1 MKTATPNTD
10 ERLDMPGKVLVTGA
24 TGFIG
29 TRLCERLALIHRIPY
44 RALVRSFSHANRIAR
59 LGAEMV
65 SGDLCNQ
72 ESLARALEGCDT
84 VFHLAHGE
92 DRDGPRQMKSV
103 IAAVRRAKI
112 RRVVYTSSMSVHGP
126 DPGPECAREATATIR
141 HYGESYCDSKAVEER
156 LFANAIKA
164 GDFEGVILRPTI
176 VYGPYSGFVLSIIAR
191 AQAGDFSLIDD
202 GGGIC
207 NAVFIDDVCEAI
219 IAASTT
225 KEGLGKAMFI
235 SSTAVTWREFNDTFA
250 RMVSPAFEFRNIP
263 SAEARSRFT
272 TPGVADN
279 LRATLRMLVSP
290 DFHAQLGR
298 IPVVKPM
305 IRGVKQSLS
314 DQIGEDRKVRLKL
327 ALQGPL
333 SPAATGPDLPWPT
346 ADRILRETCRVAF
359 TNDLARSVLPWT
371 PKYDLA
377 AGAAITRQ
385 WLEFARFAEPTEDL
399 KDQSKTPLA

>member
-1 MKTATPNTD
+1 
-10 ERLDMPGKVLVTGA
+10 MPSKVLVTGA

-65 SGDLCNQ
+65 GGDLCDQ
-72 ESLARALEGCDT
+72 PSLAHALEGCET

-92 DRDGPRQMKSV
+92 DRDGPRQMKSM
-103 IAAVRRAKI
+103 IAAVRKAKV

-126 DPGPECAREATATIR
+126 DPGPECGREATATIGR
-141 HYGESYCDSKAVEER
+141 YGESYCDSKAAEER
-156 LFANAIKA
+156 LFASAIKA

-191 AQAGDFSLIDD
+191 AQAGDFSLIDE
-202 GGGIC
+202 GAAIC
-207 NAVFIDDVCEAI
+207 NAVFIDDVCDAI
-219 IAASTT
+219 VAAGAT
-225 KEGLGKAMFI
+225 KNGLGKAMFI
-235 SSTAVTWREFNDTFA
+235 CNTAVTWREFNEGFT
-250 RMVSPAFEFRNIP
+250 RMVAPTFEFRNIS
-263 SAEARSRFT
+263 SAEARRRFT
-272 TPGVADN
+272 SPGVADN

-290 DFHAQLGR
+290 EFHAQLGR
-298 IPVVKPM
+298 IPVVKPI
-305 IRGVKQSLS
+305 IRGVKRSLA
-314 DQIGEDRKVRLKL
+314 DQLGEDRKVRLKL

-333 SPAATGPDLPWPT
+333 RPAATAPGLPWPT

-359 TNDLARSVLPWT
+359 SNDLARSVLAWT

-377 AGAAITRQ
+377 AGAMITRQ
-385 WLEFARFAEPTEDL
+385 WLEFARFVEPSGDG
-399 KDQSKTPLA
+399 KDQSQTLLA